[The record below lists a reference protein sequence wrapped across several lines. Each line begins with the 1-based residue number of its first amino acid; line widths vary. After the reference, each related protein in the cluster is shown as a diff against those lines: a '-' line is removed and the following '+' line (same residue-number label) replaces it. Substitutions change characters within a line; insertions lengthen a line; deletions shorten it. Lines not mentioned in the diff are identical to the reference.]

1 MTIYDAT
8 QTVKEFNPSSIR
20 FDQMLDWINQLEGLI
35 TEDIEKIYNA
45 DAVFVPYDWRSMG
58 TEKQQET
65 NLIVPFPYDEIY
77 PAYLRMKIDEATGE
91 NLRYNNS
98 SVQFNT
104 LLDNYTKHCA
114 RTRKASFYP
123 KFKF

>member
-1 MTIYDAT
+1 MTIYDAVHT
-8 QTVKEFNPSSIR
+8 AKEQSPSSIR
-20 FDQMLDWINQLEGLI
+20 FDQMLAWINQLEGLI

-45 DAVFVPYDWRSMG
+45 DAVFVPYDLRTME
-58 TEKQQET
+58 TEIQEKT
-65 NLIVPFPYDEIY
+65 NLIIPFPYDEIY

-114 RTRKASFYP
+114 RTRKASSYP